1 MTHTSHYNYNSG
13 PLYAY
18 TEVEDRGIAT
28 VHPQLKERL
37 AQIYRCRDAI
47 RGTDAIKGAGDLYLP
62 RLGDQAEDEYEAY
75 KTRANFLGATERTVS
90 VMVGSL
96 LRKPAEV
103 NLPDKL
109 DYLVEDITGH
119 GESLEDFIR
128 QVSHCL
134 MGTGRVAILLDRI
147 TGTEP
152 NNKIY
157 YKYFPSDQIT
167 DWDVDESPGKPR
179 KLTRVVLEEYFLV
192 RDGFRKELRVRYREY
207 ELKNNICTVTFHKQL
222 GDQNVGMK
230 LSQSNLRAIQFK
242 KGRKIILK
250 SRGKPLDYI
259 PVTFVSSGQEDNYEP
274 GKPPVLDVADINLSH
289 YRTSADLEHG
299 RHWTALPTPYF
310 TGLAT
315 DSEIVIGSGK
325 AMIMTDPSSKAG
337 FLEFSGSG
345 LKSLEA
351 ARKEKEDQMAF
362 LGARML
368 TDKSNGSENAEVT
381 RINHSGEIAV
391 LTDLARALSRSLT
404 KAFKYSAKWDNLP
417 EDDIV
422 VSINTDYINTYMS
435 SSDLQ
440 SLTSAYQAGAISL
453 DTYLARLQRGEIIPE
468 DVDIEDEKE
477 KIEQQKADAA
487 LAELGVPGEGG
498 ADDEFNLGETE

>member
-1 MTHTSHYNYNSG
+1 MSINHNNYVSG
-13 PLYAY
+13 PLYTY
-18 TEVEDRGIAT
+18 TENEDRGIAT
-28 VHPQLKERL
+28 IHPQLKERL
-37 AQIYRCRDAI
+37 YQIYRCRDTI
-47 RGTDAIKGAGDLYLP
+47 KGTDYVKNGGTLYLP
-62 RLGDQAEDEYEAY
+62 KLGDQSQSEYEAY

-96 LRKPAEV
+96 LRKPAETNV
-103 NLPDKL
+103 PDKL
-109 DYLVEDITGH
+109 DYLIEDMTGH

-134 MGTGRVAILLDRI
+134 MSTGRVAILLDRI
-147 TGTEP
+147 TGVP
-152 NNKIY
+152 PDDKIY

-179 KLTRVVLEEYFLV
+179 KLTRVVLEEYFMV
-192 RDGFRKELRVRYREY
+192 REGFRKSLRVRYREY
-207 ELKNNICTVTFHKQL
+207 ILKNNVCTVTFHEQM
-222 GDQNVGMK
+222 GDTNVGMK
-230 LSQSNLRAIQFK
+230 LSAANLRGLQFK
-242 KGRKIILK
+242 KKRRVTLK

-310 TGLAT
+310 TGLDA
-315 DSEIVIGSGK
+315 DSEITIGSGK
-325 AMIMTDPSSKAG
+325 AMIMKDPSSTAG
-337 FLEFSGSG
+337 FLEFSGVG

-391 LTDLARALSRSLT
+391 LTDLARALSRGLT
-404 KAFKYSAKWDNLP
+404 KAFVYAAKWDNAP
-417 EDDIV
+417 EDGIFIR
-422 VSINTDYINTYMS
+422 INTDYINTYMS
-435 SSDLQ
+435 SGDLQ

-468 DVDIEDEKE
+468 DVDIDEEKE
-477 KIEQQKADAA
+477 KIEQQKAEAA
-487 LAELGVPGEGG
+487 ANELGAPGEGAG
-498 ADDEFNLGETE
+498 EEFNLGDFE